1 MGAEKAK
8 LEQRDCSY
16 EEVSGKTP
24 SDCPDY
30 GKPEYPN
37 AKYCIWYD
45 YRESKCLNHKRFKP
59 YKEG

>member
-37 AKYCIWYD
+37 ARYCVFYAWTG
-45 YRESKCLNHKRFKP
+45 ECLNHKRFKP